1 MNKLVSPIVK
11 VSTNIEEI
19 FRVYSEVE
27 YSLIWIAYRDLDL
40 NRISMMLVDQY
51 SILYPRQ
58 NKIFVEDIPLEE
70 QLKDFIFDFNETLYI
85 ERIDD
90 EFDDIYNK
98 AKETISKYPF
108 LSKYIE
114 IDQGNEI
121 ILYGGILTEIFI

>member
-1 MNKLVSPIVK
+1 MNKLASPIVK

-40 NRISMMLVDQY
+40 NRISMMLVDEY
-51 SILYPRQ
+51 STVYPRQ
-58 NKIFVEDIPLEE
+58 NKIFVEDIPLQE
-70 QLKDFIFDFNETLYI
+70 QLKDFIFDFKETLYI

-90 EFDDIYNK
+90 EFDDIYDK

-121 ILYGGILTEIFI
+121 ILYGGILTEVFI